1 MIAILKAL
9 HIGSLVLWCAAL
21 IALPLLLGLYR
32 KVSDTSQPSLVQE
45 NYTRFRRLT
54 HLSYTL
60 IATPAAVI
68 AISAG
73 TALIFAAAVFEIW
86 LLVKLVFVAG
96 MVLAHVWL
104 GHMLVQSGE
113 RGLFWRMPRP
123 AAALLVA
130 VPCMLGV
137 LWLVLAKPDLSD
149 LAQALPDW
157 MTEPRGLT
165 LQALISGVFGWL
177 GSVLEMGQE
186 SMP

>member
-32 KVSDTSQPSLVQE
+32 KVTDTSSPALVQE
-45 NYTRFRRLT
+45 NYTQFRRLT
-54 HLSYTL
+54 HLSYTR

-73 TALIFAAAVFEIW
+73 TALIFAATVFEIW
-86 LLVKLVFVAG
+86 LLLKLACVAG
-96 MVLAHVWL
+96 MVLVHVWL

-149 LAQALPDW
+149 LAHALPVW
-157 MTEPRGLT
+157 LIEPRGIS
-165 LQALISGVFGWL
+165 LQALGSGVLAWL
-177 GSVLEMGQE
+177 GALLEMAQE

>member
-1 MIAILKAL
+1 MMALLKAL

-32 KVSDTSQPSLVQE
+32 KVTDTSSPALVQE

-54 HLSYTL
+54 RMSYIR

-68 AISAG
+68 AIAAG
-73 TALIFAAAVFEIW
+73 TTLIFAAQVFQVW
-86 LLVKLVFVAG
+86 LLVKLALVAG

-104 GHMLVQSGE
+104 GHMLVLSGE

-123 AAALLVA
+123 VAALLVA

-137 LWLVLAKPDLSD
+137 LWLVLAKPDLAD

-157 MTEPRGLT
+157 MTQPHDMAFK
-165 LQALISGVFGWL
+165 ALVLRVLAWL
-177 GSVLEMGQE
+177 GMELEIGQE
-186 SMP
+186 SLP